1 MPTTLTVA
9 DFLSLRM
16 QYKAE
21 QAENEIPA
29 VIEHNF
35 KDGRMVDHYFVV
47 PSPALLADEAVQDF
61 GGKIENI
68 LFLQQSE
75 PGAPW
80 QVLLH
85 EPSMI
90 REITFEMPEEEFRA
104 MLAIGV
110 DNLNQVY
117 VSDIKGIQVFSADG
131 RYLRLIRP
139 ADPVFA
145 IAFDRQN
152 RLTVTENTPQVVRY
166 APQAGE

>member
-47 PSPALLADEAVQDF
+47 PGPALLADEAVQDF

-68 LFLQQSE
+68 LF
-75 PGAPW
+75 
-80 QVLLH
+80 LH

-104 MLAIGV
+104 MLAKN
-110 DNLNQVY
+110 NL
-117 VSDIKGIQVFSADG
+117 ILPG
-131 RYLRLIRP
+131 
-139 ADPVFA
+139 DPGFVM
-145 IAFDRQN
+145 
-152 RLTVTENTPQVVRY
+152 P
-166 APQAGE
+166 

>member
-9 DFLSLRM
+9 DFISLRM

-47 PSPALLADEAVQDF
+47 PGPALLADEAVQDF

-104 MLAIGV
+104 MLAKN
-110 DNLNQVY
+110 NL
-117 VSDIKGIQVFSADG
+117 ILPG
-131 RYLRLIRP
+131 
-139 ADPVFA
+139 DPGFVM
-145 IAFDRQN
+145 
-152 RLTVTENTPQVVRY
+152 P
-166 APQAGE
+166 

>member
-9 DFLSLRM
+9 DFISLRM

-47 PSPALLADEAVQDF
+47 PGPALLADEAVQDF

-104 MLAIGV
+104 MLAKN
-110 DNLNQVY
+110 NLILPFMSRN
-117 VSDIKGIQVFSADG
+117 AE
-131 RYLRLIRP
+131 
-139 ADPVFA
+139 
-145 IAFDRQN
+145 N
-152 RLTVTENTPQVVRY
+152 RLFRTILDRIGNQLVQNKAHPLFI
-166 APQAGE
+166 

>member
-47 PSPALLADEAVQDF
+47 PGPALLADEAVQDF

-75 PGAPW
+75 PGAPY
-80 QVLLH
+80 QPPCSAPGQKPTSAGNSPRKASTSYCGVMKIIASTAL
-85 EPSMI
+85 PSS
-90 REITFEMPEEEFRA
+90 TTA
-104 MLAIGV
+104 TA
-110 DNLNQVY
+110 
-117 VSDIKGIQVFSADG
+117 
-131 RYLRLIRP
+131 
-139 ADPVFA
+139 
-145 IAFDRQN
+145 
-152 RLTVTENTPQVVRY
+152 
-166 APQAGE
+166 

>member
-1 MPTTLTVA
+1 MELLDICKQAKKIAPKIGILDTNTKNQTLLTVA

-47 PSPALLADEAVQDF
+47 PGPALLADEAVQDF

-104 MLAIGV
+104 MLAKN
-110 DNLNQVY
+110 NL
-117 VSDIKGIQVFSADG
+117 ILPG
-131 RYLRLIRP
+131 
-139 ADPVFA
+139 DPGFVM
-145 IAFDRQN
+145 
-152 RLTVTENTPQVVRY
+152 P
-166 APQAGE
+166 

>member
-75 PGAPW
+75 PGAPCRCCCTN
-80 QVLLH
+80 LL
-85 EPSMI
+85 
-90 REITFEMPEEEFRA
+90 
-104 MLAIGV
+104 
-110 DNLNQVY
+110 
-117 VSDIKGIQVFSADG
+117 
-131 RYLRLIRP
+131 
-139 ADPVFA
+139 DPG
-145 IAFDRQN
+145 DH
-152 RLTVTENTPQVVRY
+152 L
-166 APQAGE
+166 

>member
-47 PSPALLADEAVQDF
+47 PGPALLADEAVQDF

-90 REITFEMPEEEFRA
+90 REITFEMPEEELRA
-104 MLAIGV
+104 MARRWEREMP
-110 DNLNQVY
+110 LNI
-117 VSDIKGIQVFSADG
+117 SGRATFSAAVMVG
-131 RYLRLIRP
+131 SRL
-139 ADPVFA
+139 
-145 IAFDRQN
+145 
-152 RLTVTENTPQVVRY
+152 
-166 APQAGE
+166 

>member
-1 MPTTLTVA
+1 MELLDICKQAKKIAPKIGILDTNTKNQTLLTVA

-47 PSPALLADEAVQDF
+47 PDPALLADEAVQDF

-104 MLAIGV
+104 MLAKN
-110 DNLNQVY
+110 NL
-117 VSDIKGIQVFSADG
+117 ILPG
-131 RYLRLIRP
+131 
-139 ADPVFA
+139 DPGFVM
-145 IAFDRQN
+145 
-152 RLTVTENTPQVVRY
+152 P
-166 APQAGE
+166 

>member
-47 PSPALLADEAVQDF
+47 PGPALLADEAVQDF

-80 QVLLH
+80 QVPVSYTHLDVYK
-85 EPSMI
+85 
-90 REITFEMPEEEFRA
+90 R
-104 MLAIGV
+104 
-110 DNLNQVY
+110 QVCHCPCT
-117 VSDIKGIQVFSADG
+117 
-131 RYLRLIRP
+131 RLVRP
-139 ADPVFA
+139 P
-145 IAFDRQN
+145 R
-152 RLTVTENTPQVVRY
+152 RRS
-166 APQAGE
+166 

>member
-47 PSPALLADEAVQDF
+47 PGPALLADEAVQDF

-68 LFLQQSE
+68 LFLQQSD

-104 MLAIGV
+104 MLAKN
-110 DNLNQVY
+110 NLILPFMSRN
-117 VSDIKGIQVFSADG
+117 AE
-131 RYLRLIRP
+131 
-139 ADPVFA
+139 
-145 IAFDRQN
+145 N
-152 RLTVTENTPQVVRY
+152 RLFRTILDRIGNQLVQNKAHPLFI
-166 APQAGE
+166 

>member
-21 QAENEIPA
+21 QTENEIPA

-47 PSPALLADEAVQDF
+47 PAPALLAGEAVQDF

-104 MLAIGV
+104 MLAKN
-110 DNLNQVY
+110 NL
-117 VSDIKGIQVFSADG
+117 ILPG
-131 RYLRLIRP
+131 
-139 ADPVFA
+139 DPGFVM
-145 IAFDRQN
+145 
-152 RLTVTENTPQVVRY
+152 P
-166 APQAGE
+166 

>member
-1 MPTTLTVA
+1 MPTTLTAA

-47 PSPALLADEAVQDF
+47 PGPALLADEAVQDF

-104 MLAIGV
+104 MLAKN
-110 DNLNQVY
+110 NLILPFMSRN
-117 VSDIKGIQVFSADG
+117 AE
-131 RYLRLIRP
+131 
-139 ADPVFA
+139 
-145 IAFDRQN
+145 N
-152 RLTVTENTPQVVRY
+152 RLFRTILDRIGNQLVQNKAHPLFI
-166 APQAGE
+166 

>member
-47 PSPALLADEAVQDF
+47 PGPALLADEAVQDF

-85 EPSMI
+85 CPLW
-90 REITFEMPEEEFRA
+90 RKRLPRRKPPTV
-104 MLAIGV
+104 L
-110 DNLNQVY
+110 
-117 VSDIKGIQVFSADG
+117 SA
-131 RYLRLIRP
+131 LP
-139 ADPVFA
+139 PTPVGK
-145 IAFDRQN
+145 
-152 RLTVTENTPQVVRY
+152 P
-166 APQAGE
+166 

>member
-47 PSPALLADEAVQDF
+47 PGPALLADEAVQDF

-104 MLAIGV
+104 MLAKN
-110 DNLNQVY
+110 NLILPFMSRNA
-117 VSDIKGIQVFSADG
+117 K
-131 RYLRLIRP
+131 
-139 ADPVFA
+139 
-145 IAFDRQN
+145 N
-152 RLTVTENTPQVVRY
+152 RLFSTILDRIGNQLVQNKAHPLFI
-166 APQAGE
+166 

>member
-47 PSPALLADEAVQDF
+47 PGPALLADEAVQDF

-68 LFLQQSE
+68 LFLQQLS
-75 PGAPW
+75 
-80 QVLLH
+80 
-85 EPSMI
+85 
-90 REITFEMPEEEFRA
+90 
-104 MLAIGV
+104 
-110 DNLNQVY
+110 
-117 VSDIKGIQVFSADG
+117 
-131 RYLRLIRP
+131 LIH
-139 ADPVFA
+139 
-145 IAFDRQN
+145 I
-152 RLTVTENTPQVVRY
+152 
-166 APQAGE
+166 

>member
-1 MPTTLTVA
+1 MPNTLTAA

-47 PSPALLADEAVQDF
+47 PGPALLEDEAVQDF

-75 PGAPW
+75 PDAPW
-80 QVLLH
+80 HVLLH
-85 EPSMI
+85 EPSMV
-90 REITFEMPEEEFRA
+90 REITFEMPEAEFRA
-104 MLAIGV
+104 L
-110 DNLNQVY
+110 LQ
-117 VSDIKGIQVFSADG
+117 
-131 RYLRLIRP
+131 
-139 ADPVFA
+139 
-145 IAFDRQN
+145 QN
-152 RLTVTENTPQVVRY
+152 HLVLPGKPGFVM
-166 APQAGE
+166 P

>member
-47 PSPALLADEAVQDF
+47 PGPALLADEAVQDF

-104 MLAIGV
+104 MLAKN
-110 DNLNQVY
+110 NLIPQLVRELHLY
-117 VSDIKGIQVFSADG
+117 IKQLLMYLKMQKKQQAD
-131 RYLRLIRP
+131 LL
-139 ADPVFA
+139 
-145 IAFDRQN
+145 
-152 RLTVTENTPQVVRY
+152 
-166 APQAGE
+166 

>member
-47 PSPALLADEAVQDF
+47 PGPALLADEAVQDF

-68 LFLQQSE
+68 LFLRMFLTPCFIE
-75 PGAPW
+75 YPNVLILILIPTFFLVAYNDTLFHCNNP
-80 QVLLH
+80 LLH
-85 EPSMI
+85 LIYDFLVMCNNKYCCS
-90 REITFEMPEEEFRA
+90 TLVSLFQQTH
-104 MLAIGV
+104 
-110 DNLNQVY
+110 NL
-117 VSDIKGIQVFSADG
+117 
-131 RYLRLIRP
+131 P
-139 ADPVFA
+139 
-145 IAFDRQN
+145 
-152 RLTVTENTPQVVRY
+152 
-166 APQAGE
+166 

>member
-21 QAENEIPA
+21 QTENEIPA

-47 PSPALLADEAVQDF
+47 PGPALLADEAVQDF

-104 MLAIGV
+104 MLAKNNLILPLGEFDKESVQEIAQDIGC
-110 DNLNQVY
+110 
-117 VSDIKGIQVFSADG
+117 A
-131 RYLRLIRP
+131 
-139 ADPVFA
+139 
-145 IAFDRQN
+145 
-152 RLTVTENTPQVVRY
+152 E
-166 APQAGE
+166 

>member
-47 PSPALLADEAVQDF
+47 PGPALLADEAVQD
-61 GGKIENI
+61 I

-104 MLAIGV
+104 MLAKN
-110 DNLNQVY
+110 NL
-117 VSDIKGIQVFSADG
+117 ILPG
-131 RYLRLIRP
+131 
-139 ADPVFA
+139 DPGFVM
-145 IAFDRQN
+145 
-152 RLTVTENTPQVVRY
+152 P
-166 APQAGE
+166 

>member
-29 VIEHNF
+29 RDRTQL
-35 KDGRMVDHYFVV
+35 KDAAWWTIILWCPV
-47 PSPALLADEAVQDF
+47 PPLADEAVQDF

-104 MLAIGV
+104 MLAKN
-110 DNLNQVY
+110 NL
-117 VSDIKGIQVFSADG
+117 ILPG
-131 RYLRLIRP
+131 
-139 ADPVFA
+139 DPGFVM
-145 IAFDRQN
+145 
-152 RLTVTENTPQVVRY
+152 P
-166 APQAGE
+166 

>member
-1 MPTTLTVA
+1 MPTTLTAA

-47 PSPALLADEAVQDF
+47 PGPALLADEAVQDF

-104 MLAIGV
+104 MLAKN
-110 DNLNQVY
+110 NLILPG
-117 VSDIKGIQVFSADG
+117 DPGGISTDALIQLADTGLPVQHRIHFLHLLCILCFRIFFSCS
-131 RYLRLIRP
+131 YL
-139 ADPVFA
+139 
-145 IAFDRQN
+145 
-152 RLTVTENTPQVVRY
+152 
-166 APQAGE
+166 